1 MTWHPRDPT
10 NKDADMGVEEL
21 LDNGSTAPE
30 RSQLRWKPAPAIM
43 LAGAVIYAI
52 TIITGSITITV
63 INNIN
68 ASVARICIENNGQW
82 VISETGDR
90 ECKKAAGYDSALAP
104 HGR

>member
-43 LAGAVIYAI
+43 TGAPAD
-52 TIITGSITITV
+52 TGQATGTT
-63 INNIN
+63 
-68 ASVARICIENNGQW
+68 AADSV
-82 VISETGDR
+82 SS
-90 ECKKAAGYDSALAP
+90 AAQSSWRP
-104 HGR
+104 W